1 MPSSDVST
9 VLIPEIH
16 VVSESPPEIV
26 GRGWKKRSAPC
37 RTPCLPIRSS
47 FWSNRRNSQ
56 WICGKL
62 AKLPRQEGLPSNGIE
77 ASTAKH
83 CAWFGV
89 RRRTVY
95 DRWAISVPTVEPR
108 LAAPIEAMIEN
119 EPSFGH
125 RTAAWLTDFNR
136 NTGPARSVSLS
147 RTGGVRVL
155 TSDQRQI
162 RKLAVV
168 IRPRI
173 EAVLSV
179 ATAPSQRGS
188 TDLVRV
194 WTGRELMA
202 LLIDCHTHGPLGCRL
217 SRHGKTT
224 TTTSAPLE
232 RALIAGS
239 ELLVAPRR
247 CSC

>member
-16 VVSESPPEIV
+16 VASVSPPEIE
-26 GRGWKKRSAPC
+26 GCGWKKRSAPC

-62 AKLPRQEGLPSNGIE
+62 AKLPRQEGLLSNGIE

-95 DRWAISVPTVEPR
+95 DRWAKSVPTVEPR

-147 RTGGVRVL
+147 NRWRARPHLGSAADPQARRGHAPAYRGRALRRHCAEPARVEGSGACLDRQGVDGASHRL
-155 TSDQRQI
+155 PH
-162 RKLAVV
+162 AW
-168 IRPRI
+168 
-173 EAVLSV
+173 
-179 ATAPSQRGS
+179 TAGPSSFPAR
-188 TDLVRV
+188 
-194 WTGRELMA
+194 
-202 LLIDCHTHGPLGCRL
+202 
-217 SRHGKTT
+217 KTT

-239 ELLVAPRR
+239 ELLVASRR